1 MEDILIDGA
10 KIRQFRKN
18 KGWSQFGL
26 ARVTLVDQ
34 GTISALE
41 RNARAGLRLNT
52 LVRLARALG
61 VSTDDLLVPSDGTP
75 VEPTDPQLNVMMRL
89 VVDMTP
95 EERQSAEAFI
105 RFVLAERRRL
115 KHQAKKQDKPD
126 EKPKSTTARTARSQA
141 KRKE

>member
-10 KIRQFRKN
+10 KMRQFRKN

-26 ARVTLVDQ
+26 ARVALVDQ

-61 VSTDDLLVPSDGTP
+61 VSTDDLIVPSDGVP
-75 VEPTDPQLNVMMRL
+75 VEPSDPQLNVMMHL
-89 VVDMTP
+89 VVDMTT
-95 EERQSAEAFI
+95 EERKSAEEFI
-105 RFVLAERRRL
+105 RFVLAQRRRL
-115 KHQAKKQDKPD
+115 KQQAKKQDQPD
-126 EKPKSTTARTARSQA
+126 EKPKTPTARTSRSQA

>member
-10 KIRQFRKN
+10 KMRQFRKN

-26 ARVTLVDQ
+26 ARVALVDQ

-52 LVRLARALG
+52 LVRLARSLG

-75 VEPTDPQLNVMMRL
+75 VEPTDPQLNVMMHL

-95 EERQSAEAFI
+95 EERKSAEEFI
-105 RFVLAERRRL
+105 RFVLAQRRRL
-115 KHQAKKQDKPD
+115 KQQAKKQGKPD
-126 EKPKSTTARTARSQA
+126 EMARKTTAGPSRSHT

>member
-10 KIRQFRKN
+10 KMRQFRKN

-26 ARVTLVDQ
+26 ARVALVDQ

-41 RNARAGLRLNT
+41 RNARAGLRINT
-52 LVRLARALG
+52 LVRLARSLG
-61 VSTDDLLVPSDGTP
+61 VSTDDLLVPSEGTP

-95 EERQSAEAFI
+95 EERESAEAFI
-105 RFVLAERRRL
+105 RFVLAQRRRL
-115 KHQAKKQDKPD
+115 KQQAKKQDNPH
-126 EKPKSTTARTARSQA
+126 EKPKTTAVRTPRSLA